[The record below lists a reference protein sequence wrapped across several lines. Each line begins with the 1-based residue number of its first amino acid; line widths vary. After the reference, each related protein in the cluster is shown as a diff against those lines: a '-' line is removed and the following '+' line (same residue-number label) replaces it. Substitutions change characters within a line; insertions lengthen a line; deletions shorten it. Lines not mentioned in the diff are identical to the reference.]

1 MGKGRV
7 TAQFRVNDLVKLHP
21 SVANI
26 CHHRTAYNSARIER
40 FYDAGTSGRVK
51 LVKALAGHYSW
62 NVADLIRARP

>member
-26 CHHRTAYNSARIER
+26 CNHRTAYNAARIER
-40 FYDAGTSGRVK
+40 FYDAGTSDRVK
-51 LVKALAGHYSW
+51 LEKALAGHYSW
-62 NVADLIRARP
+62 NVADLIRA